1 MNEQIVQVIVKGER
15 ILGLT
20 AAGHLA
26 RFDEN
31 LNVWIIQAKAEVY
44 NSQNELVTTN
54 NIPNARAMAAHTPAT
69 EYKDDGPMID
79 TFGWIVCI
87 AATIGAIAVIVTY
100 FI

>member
-20 AAGHLA
+20 GSGHLA
-26 RFDEN
+26 RFDDN
-31 LNVWIIQAKAEVY
+31 LNVWVIQAKPEVF
-44 NSQNELVTTN
+44 NAQNELITTN
-54 NIPNARAMAAHTPAT
+54 NIINARAMAAHIPVL
-69 EYKDDGPMID
+69 EKKDDGPMID
-79 TFGWIVCI
+79 TFGWVICI